1 MWLLPGLRL
10 LAAHRFELDHFNKPS
25 AIKENQ
31 RKTSTETRRNT
42 THATDATR
50 HTQQTQANEM
60 HVRYRK
66 QKQATKTKARS
77 DTGKQEQANNTDI
90 GYGQTRH
97 EQRGAAARAAAIGQP
112 QLQFKFI
119 GNADHGGMIIG
130 RRDGL

>member
-1 MWLLPGLRL
+1 
-10 LAAHRFELDHFNKPS
+10 
-25 AIKENQ
+25 
-31 RKTSTETRRNT
+31 
-42 THATDATR
+42 
-50 HTQQTQANEM
+50 M

-97 EQRGAAARAAAIGQP
+97 EQRGAAARAAATKEIMGKQEQANNTDIGYGQTRHEQRGAAARAAAIWQP

>member
-1 MWLLPGLRL
+1 M
-10 LAAHRFELDHFNKPS
+10 
-25 AIKENQ
+25 
-31 RKTSTETRRNT
+31 TRRLCGCCRACDYLPHTVLNLIT
-42 THATDATR
+42 SINHQPSRRTKEKHQQRRVATR

-60 HVRYRK
+60 HVRHRK

-97 EQRGAAARAAAIGQP
+97 EQRGAAARAAAIWQP

>member
-1 MWLLPGLRL
+1 M
-10 LAAHRFELDHFNKPS
+10 
-25 AIKENQ
+25 
-31 RKTSTETRRNT
+31 TRRLCGFAGQTCGYLPHTVLNLIT
-42 THATDATR
+42 SINHQPSRRTKEKHQQRRVATR

-60 HVRYRK
+60 HVRHRK
-66 QKQATKTKARS
+66 QKQATKTKARL